1 MDERNF
7 VTNRP
12 LVGIQERVAPDG
24 VVVSS
29 GVVATGFLVELIGAG
44 IFLYEILR

>member
-1 MDERNF
+1 MDEERNF
-7 VTNRP
+7 VTNRT
-12 LVGIQERVAPDG
+12 LGIQELVAPDG

-29 GVVATGFLVELIGAG
+29 GVVATGFVVELIGAG